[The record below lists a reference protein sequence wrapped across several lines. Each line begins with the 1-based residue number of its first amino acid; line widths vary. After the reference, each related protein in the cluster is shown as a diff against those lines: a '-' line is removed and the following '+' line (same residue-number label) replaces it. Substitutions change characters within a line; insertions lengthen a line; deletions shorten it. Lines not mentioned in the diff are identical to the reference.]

1 MNSLRARIPLWF
13 RDGFCVLARAFSSA
27 TRTISRIRSAVA
39 LVIILRA
46 IAFASSP
53 KQYRCYFYAG
63 KVIPISAQLMSWV
76 VYWRV
81 FVAHVS
87 TPAPTGGYGARA
99 SRSRCH
105 FFRRPSTT
113 AEIQYAEETPAGVT
127 GLRRVF
133 VELYSPK
140 MLLHL
145 SETGFRQ
152 IGSASPER

>member
-1 MNSLRARIPLWF
+1 MAP
-13 RDGFCVLARAFSSA
+13 
-27 TRTISRIRSAVA
+27 A
-39 LVIILRA
+39 LHDPGVTFLGDHQ
-46 IAFASSP
+46 S
-53 KQYRCYFYAG
+53 
-63 KVIPISAQLMSWV
+63 
-76 VYWRV
+76 
-81 FVAHVS
+81 
-87 TPAPTGGYGARA
+87 
-99 SRSRCH
+99 
-105 FFRRPSTT
+105 T